1 LGQLPAPTFFYY
13 VLVLPC
19 RCTKQEGS
27 CQLLPIGMIR
37 PALVAHTDRAAD
49 PDARGAGKHFEHIPY
64 RNGQIR
70 AEVGRHTRYKRPCAL
85 FLSHGDACR
94 FLIVRLT
101 LHL

>member
-1 LGQLPAPTFFYY
+1 MGQLPAPTFFYY

-49 PDARGAGKHFEHIPY
+49 PDAQVVLANISNTYLTVTAR
-64 RNGQIR
+64 R